1 MKSLNTALP
10 PGAGNVAPS
19 TLQTHMSID
28 QGIREVVMDMRK
40 TAVER
45 GDGGFTIGKFGL
57 LFNLCIISLPYMC
70 LFVNHLAIS
79 NRSELLHFIG

>member
-1 MKSLNTALP
+1 
-10 PGAGNVAPS
+10 
-19 TLQTHMSID
+19 
-28 QGIREVVMDMRK
+28 MDMRK